1 MWVRHYTPR
10 NQKSGVRL
18 LAKRYP
24 DLRSASGY
32 LVRLLQM
39 ATSRGVKL
47 LNSVSPLTTSY
58 TELGLTKPAT
68 SWIHHNIYT
77 TQST

>member
-1 MWVRHYTPR
+1 
-10 NQKSGVRL
+10 
-18 LAKRYP
+18 
-24 DLRSASGY
+24 
-32 LVRLLQM
+32 M